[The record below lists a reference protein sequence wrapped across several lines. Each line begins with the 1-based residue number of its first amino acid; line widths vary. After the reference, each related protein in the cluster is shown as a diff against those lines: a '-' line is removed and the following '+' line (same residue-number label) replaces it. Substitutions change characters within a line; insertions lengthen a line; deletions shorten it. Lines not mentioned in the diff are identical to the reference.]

1 MDVHGEEP
9 ADVAADIICLNCDR
23 PAISKI
29 NGTAG
34 HGHDRHPCVRGVML
48 RFLMLISPRDTIIVS
63 LAYVFILFLFHYVLQ
78 VVVRKSTTHFYGK
91 HIAPKVQQLHVKRKY
106 SITTGFDGLL

>member
-1 MDVHGEEP
+1 MDVYDDEP

-34 HGHDRHPCVRGVML
+34 HGHDRHPCPWCNATLLDVNKPEGY
-48 RFLMLISPRDTIIVS
+48 D
-63 LAYVFILFLFHYVLQ
+63 
-78 VVVRKSTTHFYGK
+78 
-91 HIAPKVQQLHVKRKY
+91 Y
-106 SITTGFDGLL
+106 SK